1 MDWEV
6 SFDEWNL
13 IDVRMQPLNLC
24 EHCYKEQLCKRTNI
38 QVDSIHIRRKSFG
51 PFYLY
56 IQIQYCNHTLR
67 ELMDDGSLWMMWKED
82 IEIWVLFR
90 QMTEALEYLH
100 QQQFIHRDLKP
111 SNIFLLDGTIKLG
124 DFGLATCSAERGVSM
139 ESLFC
144 DSSAIPDKSHN
155 VGTYLYA
162 CPEVKNNSFYT
173 EKVDMYSLGI
183 ILFEMWHPFKTYM
196 ERYKNIELLRNQKEL
211 PNKFLTEHTKQSDLI
226 LKLVDS
232 SPEKR
237 PSAATVL
244 KALPLKSRS
253 KTVRGVG
260 AHLTRV
266 SMENNRLVEENQA
279 LLDKIKLLE
288 GKIAKLEEDNAAKA
302 N

>member
-1 MDWEV
+1 
-6 SFDEWNL
+6 
-13 IDVRMQPLNLC
+13 
-24 EHCYKEQLCKRTNI
+24 
-38 QVDSIHIRRKSFG
+38 
-51 PFYLY
+51 
-56 IQIQYCNHTLR
+56 
-67 ELMDDGSLWMMWKED
+67 
-82 IEIWVLFR
+82 
-90 QMTEALEYLH
+90 
-100 QQQFIHRDLKP
+100 
-111 SNIFLLDGTIKLG
+111 
-124 DFGLATCSAERGVSM
+124 M
-139 ESLFC
+139 ESLLC
-144 DSSAIPDKSHN
+144 DSSDSSHN

-244 KALPLKSRS
+244 KALPSKSRS
-253 KTVRGVG
+253 KAVRGFG
-260 AHLTRV
+260 AHLARV

-288 GKIAKLEEDNAAKA
+288 GKIAKLEGDNAAKA